1 MTTPDADLR
10 DIVDDLANALQSAI
24 VLAGQLATSLRADA
38 HDADAL
44 YNAVSRAAS
53 AVHRLRS
60 GAGGR

>member
-24 VLAGQLATSLRADA
+24 VLAAQLATSLRADA
-38 HDADAL
+38 HDADGL
-44 YNAVSRAAS
+44 YNAVSRAAL